1 MTIANTTM
9 RAAGV
14 EANRRLADIVEGRV
28 DMMALT
34 QATLQ
39 DIEALRQAGLSV
51 AEMLDLILSVS
62 LWLGEPP
69 DACAWRAHCF

>member
-1 MTIANTTM
+1 MTIANTTL

-28 DMMALT
+28 DIMALT

-39 DIEALRQAGLSV
+39 DIEA
-51 AEMLDLILSVS
+51 
-62 LWLGEPP
+62 
-69 DACAWRAHCF
+69 